1 MVDLHLEHA
10 RRIKVI
16 DLQAVIRD
24 RIPVTK
30 ARVLLQVKAIRD
42 RIPVTKARVLL
53 QVKAIRDRI
62 PVTRAR
68 VLLQVKAIR
77 DRIPVLQL
85 LTKERSLLVRV
96 AFRTDLHIRDVLQ
109 VELPG
114 KNLRVP
120 VVSGRRDKAVSDR
133 REQAEDLLSVS
144 APVQA
149 KDLVQELPALRIWM
163 R

>member
-16 DLQAVIRD
+16 DLQAV
-24 RIPVTK
+24 
-30 ARVLLQVKAIRD
+30 IRD